1 MGSAARLKLRQQVP
15 HVRLDR
21 FLGEEESLS
30 DLTIDQAV
38 RDELEDLDLARR
50 RLLLELA
57 KGGRRDERDHRAG
70 PLRVPA
76 RSSSLESTAV
86 VAVSVQDLFTLRG
99 VHAMRIGARGIAL

>member
-1 MGSAARLKLRQQVP
+1 M
-15 HVRLDR
+15 RLDR
-21 FLGEEESLS
+21 LLGEEESLS
-30 DLTIDQAV
+30 DLAVDQAV

-57 KGGRRDERDHRAG
+57 KGGGGMNGITDPG

-76 RSSSLESTAV
+76 RSSRLESTAV
-86 VAVSVQDLFTLRG
+86 VAVSVQDLLTLRG

>member
-1 MGSAARLKLRQQVP
+1 M
-15 HVRLDR
+15 RLDG

-30 DLTIDQAV
+30 DLAIDQAV

-57 KGGRRDERDHRAG
+57 KSGRRDERDHGPG

>member
-1 MGSAARLKLRQQVP
+1 M
-15 HVRLDR
+15 RLDR

-30 DLTIDQAV
+30 DLAIDQAV
-38 RDELEDLDLARR
+38 RNELEDLDLARR
-50 RLLLELA
+50 RLLLELP
-57 KGGRRDERDHRAG
+57 KSRRRGERDHGSR
-70 PLRVPA
+70 PLRIPA